1 MKIFVSHASEQRAI
15 AEAIEAALACEGH
28 VVFVDRSDLPSGETY
43 HDRIRDAI
51 GDSHLFIFLVSPESV
66 SPGRYTLTE
75 LELAREKWRR
85 PAARVL
91 PVVVKPT
98 DLAMLP
104 PYVKPLTL
112 LEPQGNIPAAVA
124 ASVAALSPRWSRV
137 ARRWVAVWLTGLVI
151 VGVTAWW
158 VVRDRQLARD
168 VSALLAT
175 ARVEQHGGNYSQA
188 WDTCDRAAALDPD
201 DRSVVRAREA
211 LSMAWLENARVP
223 AGAATF
229 GAIVARVEPV
239 LAACA
244 TSEEP
249 QRAADCL
256 AHVGW
261 GRFLRLREGEG
272 GLDPAA
278 AYRGALERDP
288 QNVFAHA
295 MWGFDVLRSHGPI
308 ALATSHFDAALASGR
323 ERTFVRHLQLAGLLW
338 RRDAAAQ
345 DEVVRMANAMRV
357 GREVLTGDDGTHD
370 DRWRIWDVYYDRL
383 VNRYEVESFET
394 ALPPPDHLATY
405 EWLFPASEVPSGKRD
420 QHALMLAMLEERAGR
435 RAEAL
440 ARYRQLHDGMAR
452 DGSLRH
458 GGRLPDLTRA
468 AIARLSK

>member
-28 VVFVDRSDLPSGETY
+28 AVFVDRSDLPSGETY

-51 GDSHLFIFLVSPESV
+51 RDSHLFIFLVSPESV

-124 ASVAALSPRWSRV
+124 AAVAALSPRWSRV
-137 ARRWVAVWLTGLVI
+137 VRRWAAVWLAGLVI
-151 VGVTAWW
+151 VGVAGWW
-158 VVRDRQLARD
+158 IARDRQVARD
-168 VSALLAT
+168 VAALLAT
-175 ARVEQHGGNYSQA
+175 ARVEQDGGNYAQA
-188 WDTCDRAAALDPD
+188 WDTSSRAATRDPGNP
-201 DRSVVRAREA
+201 SVTRAREA
-211 LSMAWLENARVP
+211 LSMAWLQDARVP
-223 AGAATF
+223 AGAASF
-229 GAIVARVEPV
+229 ADIVARVEPV

-244 TSEEP
+244 TSDEP

-256 AHVGW
+256 AHLGW
-261 GRFLRLREGEG
+261 GRFLRVREGEG
-272 GLDPAA
+272 GLNPAA
-278 AYRGALERDP
+278 AYQDALERDP
-288 QNVFAHA
+288 TNVFAHA
-295 MWGFDVLRSHGPI
+295 MWGFDVLRSNGP
-308 ALATSHFDAALASGR
+308 LAVATPHFDAALASGR
-323 ERTFVRHLQLAGLLW
+323 ERTFVRRLQLAGLLW
-338 RRDAAAQ
+338 RRDATAQ
-345 DEVVRMANAMRV
+345 DEVIRLANAMRV
-357 GREVLTGDDGTHD
+357 ARETLAGDDDTRD

-383 VNRYEVESFET
+383 VNRYEVASFE
-394 ALPPPDHLATY
+394 AAVPPADHLATY

-435 RAEAL
+435 RDDAR
-440 ARYRQLHDGMAR
+440 ARYQQLHDRMAR
-452 DGSLRH
+452 DGSLRY

-468 AIARLSK
+468 ALARLSR